1 MVVVKDPNLII
12 LTQIFTH
19 FKELALSQKITH
31 GFYLLGPMFM
41 LIERSPGDAWL
52 SLCGLIFLGH
62 CITSQNWS
70 WIKVFWVKFTFLFW
84 AVCIVSALLSELP
97 IYSLGEAIAWFR
109 FPLFAFACCFY
120 FCKSIEIFYAMAIS
134 MLIGLLLMTGILIA
148 EILIVGP
155 QSFRLS
161 WPYGDLTPG
170 NYLAKA
176 CLPIFCVLVAIA
188 VANKGKLSSIAA
200 IISIIT
206 ISVSIFAGERINLIS
221 RVFGG
226 MLAGLSWKPKL
237 LPYSILICI
246 EFAAVF
252 GVFLFNEGLAS
263 RFGTQF
269 VSQLPIHSESHY
281 MQVWR
286 GGIIAFQESP
296 IIGIGPDVY
305 RKSCPS
311 LTEGIDNVDCQ
322 THPHN
327 FYIQLAGETGI
338 IGLVSGCLMIG
349 SIIFACFS
357 YRRVDKNNIFTAVAY
372 VVPLAVFFPLKSTGD
387 FFGQWN
393 NLFMWSAVAF
403 ALASGN
409 LLPERK
415 A

>member
-1 MVVVKDPNLII
+1 MIS
-12 LTQIFTH
+12 LTQIFAH

-31 GFYLLGPMFM
+31 GFYLLGPLFM

-62 CITSQNWS
+62 CINSRYWS
-70 WIKVFWVKFTFLFW
+70 WTKIVWVKFTFLFW
-84 AVCIVSALLSELP
+84 VVCIISALLSELP
-97 IYSLGEAIAWFR
+97 IYSLGETIAWFR

-120 FCKSIEIFYAMAIS
+120 FCKSKEIFYAMAIS
-134 MLIGLLLMTGILIA
+134 IFIGLLLMTGILIA

-155 QSFRLS
+155 QSGRLS
-161 WPYGDLTPG
+161 WPYGDMVPG

-188 VANKGKLSSIAA
+188 VANKGKLSPIAA
-200 IISIIT
+200 VISLIT
-206 ISVSIFAGERINLIS
+206 ISVSIFAGERMNFII
-221 RVFGG
+221 RAFAG

-237 LPYSILICI
+237 LPYCILICI
-246 EFAAVF
+246 ALAAVF

-263 RFGTQF
+263 RFGKQF
-269 VSQLPIHSESHY
+269 VSQLPIHSDSEY
-281 MQVWR
+281 LQVWK
-286 GGIIAFQESP
+286 GGIVAFQESP

-305 RKSCPS
+305 RKTCSVF
-311 LTEGIDNVDCQ
+311 TEGLSNIDCH

-338 IGLVSGCLMIG
+338 IGLVAGCLMIG
-349 SIIFACFS
+349 SIILVCFS

-372 VVPLAVFFPLKSTGD
+372 VVPLAVFFPLRSTGD

-409 LLPERK
+409 LLHERK

>member
-1 MVVVKDPNLII
+1 MIKGPILIS
-12 LTQIFTH
+12 LTQIFAH
-19 FKELALSQKITH
+19 FKELGLSQKLTH
-31 GFYLLGPMFM
+31 GFYLLGPFFM

-62 CITSQNWS
+62 CITNQNWS
-70 WIKVFWVKFTFLFW
+70 WLKTGWVKFTFSFW
-84 AVCIVSALLSELP
+84 VVCIVSALLSELP
-97 IYSLGEAIAWFR
+97 LYSLGEAIAWFR

-120 FCKSIEIFYAMAIS
+120 FCKYAEIFYAMAIS
-134 MLIGLLLMTGILIA
+134 IFIGLVLMTGILIA

-155 QSFRLS
+155 QDGRLS
-161 WPYGDLTPG
+161 WPYGDQTPG

-188 VANKGKLSSIAA
+188 VANKGKISSMAA
-200 IISIIT
+200 IISLIT
-206 ISVSIFAGERINLIS
+206 ISVSIFAGERINFIS
-221 RVFGG
+221 RAFGG

-237 LPYSILICI
+237 LPYCILICI
-246 EFAAVF
+246 ELAAVL
-252 GVFLFNEGLAS
+252 GVFLLNDKLAN
-263 RFGTQF
+263 RFGKEF
-269 VSQLPIHSESHY
+269 LGQLPIHSESPY
-281 MQVWR
+281 MRVWK

-305 RKSCPS
+305 RKSCLS
-311 LTEGIDNVDCQ
+311 LAEGVDNIDCH

-338 IGLVSGCLMIG
+338 IGLVAGCLMIG
-349 SIIFACFS
+349 SIVATCFS
-357 YRRVDKNNIFTAVAY
+357 FRRVDKNNIFTAIAY

-409 LLPERK
+409 LLTDRNR
-415 A
+415 

>member
-1 MVVVKDPNLII
+1 MII
-12 LTQIFTH
+12 LTQIYAH
-19 FKELALSQKITH
+19 FRELGLSQKITH
-31 GFYLLGPMFM
+31 GFYLLGPLFM

-62 CITSQNWS
+62 CITSRNWS
-70 WIKVFWVKFTFLFW
+70 WVKIVWVKFTFLFW
-84 AVCIVSALLSELP
+84 AVCILSALLSELP

-109 FPLFAFACCFY
+109 FPLFAFASCFY
-120 FCKSIEIFYAMAIS
+120 FCKSKEIFYAMAIS
-134 MLIGLLLMTGILIA
+134 IFTGMLLMTGILIA
-148 EILIVGP
+148 EILVVGP
-155 QSFRLS
+155 QGGRLS

-176 CLPIFCVLVAIA
+176 CLPMFCVLIALA
-188 VANKGKLSSIAA
+188 VANKGKLSSTAA
-200 IISIIT
+200 IISLIT
-206 ISVSIFAGERINLIS
+206 ISVSVFAGERVNFII
-221 RVFGG
+221 RACGG

-237 LPYSILICI
+237 LPYCILIGV
-246 EFAAVF
+246 ELAAVAS
-252 GVFLFNEGLAS
+252 VFLANDTLAS
-263 RFGTQF
+263 RFGSQF
-269 VSQLPIHSESHY
+269 INSLPISENSTFIKI
-281 MQVWR
+281 WK
-286 GGIIAFQESP
+286 GALIAFQESP

-305 RKSCPS
+305 RKMCPT
-311 LTEGIDNVDCQ
+311 LTEGIDNIFCY

-338 IGLVSGCLMIG
+338 IGFVSGCLMIG
-349 SIIFACFS
+349 SIIVACFS

-372 VVPLAVFFPLKSTGD
+372 VIPLAVFFPLRSTGD

-393 NLFMWSAVAF
+393 NIFMWSAVAF

>member
-1 MVVVKDPNLII
+1 MIS
-12 LTQIFTH
+12 LTQIVVH
-19 FKELALSQKITH
+19 FKELGLSQKLTH
-31 GFYLLGPMFM
+31 GFYLLGPIFM

-62 CITSQNWS
+62 CINSQNWS
-70 WIKVFWVKFTFLFW
+70 WLKTGWVKFTFSFW
-84 AVCIVSALLSELP
+84 VVCIISALLSELP
-97 IYSLGEAIAWFR
+97 LYSLGEAIAWFR

-120 FCKSIEIFYAMAIS
+120 FCKSVELFYAMAIS
-134 MLIGLLLMTGILIA
+134 IFIGLLLMTGILIA

-155 QSFRLS
+155 QGGRLS

-176 CLPIFCVLVAIA
+176 CLPIFCVLVAVA

-200 IISIIT
+200 IISLVT
-206 ISVSIFAGERINLIS
+206 ISVSIIAGERINFIS
-221 RVFGG
+221 RAFGG

-237 LPYSILICI
+237 LPYCILILI
-246 EFAAVF
+246 EIAAVF
-252 GVFLFNEGLAS
+252 GIFLFNDKLAN
-263 RFGTQF
+263 RFGSEF
-269 VSQLPIHSESHY
+269 VSQLPIHSESPY
-281 MQVWR
+281 MRVWK
-286 GGIIAFQESP
+286 GGIVAFQDSP

-311 LTEGIDNVDCQ
+311 LTEGIDNIDCH

-338 IGLVSGCLMIG
+338 IGLVTGCLMMG
-349 SIIFACFS
+349 SIIVTCFS

-393 NLFMWSAVAF
+393 NLFMWSAVGF
-403 ALASGN
+403 AIASGN
-409 LLPERK
+409 LLVK
-415 A
+415 QSQKII

>member
-1 MVVVKDPNLII
+1 M
-12 LTQIFTH
+12 H
-19 FKELALSQKITH
+19 FKELGLSQKLTH
-31 GFYLLGPMFM
+31 GFYLFGPFFM
-41 LIERSPGDAWL
+41 LIERTPGDAWL

-62 CITSQNWS
+62 CIVSRNWS
-70 WIKVFWVKFTFLFW
+70 WLRTVWVKLTLLFW

-97 IYSLGEAIAWFR
+97 LYSLGEAVAWFR

-134 MLIGLLLMTGILIA
+134 IFIGLLLMTGILIA

-155 QSFRLS
+155 QSGRLS
-161 WPYGDLTPG
+161 WPYGDFTPG

-200 IISIIT
+200 IISLIT
-206 ISVSIFAGERINLIS
+206 ISVSIIAGERINFIS
-221 RVFGG
+221 RACGG

-237 LPYSILICI
+237 LPYCILICV
-246 EFAAVF
+246 ELAAIF
-252 GVFLFNEGLAS
+252 GVFLFNDKLAN
-263 RFGTQF
+263 RFGNEF
-269 VSQLPIHSESHY
+269 LSQLPIHSESPY
-281 MQVWR
+281 LRVWK

-305 RKSCPS
+305 RKSCPT
-311 LTEGIDNVDCQ
+311 LTEGIANIDCQ

-338 IGLVSGCLMIG
+338 IGLIAGCLMIG
-349 SIIFACFS
+349 SIIVTCFS

-393 NLFMWSAVAF
+393 NIFMWSAVAF
-403 ALASGN
+403 ALASIN
-409 LLPERK
+409 VLKERK